1 MRYLIL
7 AVILIFCELPA
18 LAQNKY
24 KLSGTVVDSLKK
36 PVETGDVF
44 LLNSTDSALVQATL
58 VQHGIFQFDNIEKGT
73 YLLKLS
79 CSGFLVNFSTVTVNS
94 EINVNIV
101 LNVRVKGLQEVEVT
115 GSKPVITTKDGNL
128 KMEVDNTIMAT
139 VPNSIDL
146 LAKLP
151 GIQLSADKQTIVS
164 IEARSEPL
172 IYLDNQRITLNDL
185 NALSVRDIKS
195 IDLISNPS
203 AKYEAS
209 GRVVI
214 LITRK
219 QNKFDGYKIDLS
231 EAASFKRRYNNYA
244 GINASVKKNKVELKG
259 NFNYNQMNPWESNH
273 SLFSMEDQ
281 KYKTE
286 YTVLSVSKAPQLVY
300 GAGLFYQIN
309 KDDYFS
315 VNANGFYRQDKF
327 PIKTSSYLQEDLIS
341 DNVLTTTNNNRAR
354 RFISTIGNYSRKLT
368 ESGQLFLGAQYSRFS
383 EDLTTDIHNNYNNSG
398 DVPTQD
404 RFQKAKIEVLAGRA
418 DFDRKLYDNLKWEVG
433 ANIYQARSNVFMD
446 INIYDPPGESK
457 SDYKYTENNY
467 SGYTNIS
474 GKIKKYN
481 FSAGLRLEHTDV
493 EGGFKNAGDLAVKRN
508 QTYLFPKASFVI
520 PIDST
525 KSLTLGYSRTITR
538 PSFTNLSQI
547 TIYLNPR
554 TAFSRNIS
562 LLPTINDEVSARYQY
577 KGNFLRI
584 VYYRQTNPVYFGTEF
599 DSQTN
604 IVTIKDRNYA
614 SEAGATAILTIPFKY
629 RFWNS
634 INTVIGNISKVKDST
649 AILNDPK
656 PNLYLFTNNQFR
668 LGKNFTFVL
677 NGWFLTKRFTGLYE
691 RNELSAV
698 DAGIIKTIKKFTFS
712 AMWNDMFRTLSTRQK
727 FIINNIRSDQTYYED
742 VREFVI
748 TVKFSF
754 GEIKK
759 SSYKNVNV
767 DETMD
772 RVK

>member
-1 MRYLIL
+1 M
-7 AVILIFCELPA
+7 E
-18 LAQNKY
+18 
-24 KLSGTVVDSLKK
+24 S
-36 PVETGDVF
+36 
-44 LLNSTDSALVQATL
+44 
-58 VQHGIFQFDNIEKGT
+58 GT

-79 CSGFLVNFSTVTVNS
+79 SSGFLVNFSTVTVNS
-94 EINVNIV
+94 TMKVNIV
-101 LNVRVKGLQEVEVT
+101 LTVRVKALQEVEVT
-115 GSKPVITTKDGNL
+115 GSKPVITTKDGNM

-139 VPNSIDL
+139 IPNPLDL
-146 LAKLP
+146 IAKLP
-151 GIQLSADKQTIVS
+151 GIQLSGDRQSVVS

-172 IYLDNQRITLNDL
+172 IYLDNQRITLNEL

-214 LITRK
+214 AITRK

-244 GINASVKKNKVELKG
+244 GINASVKKNKIEVKG
-259 NFNYNQMNPWESNH
+259 NFNYNRMNPWESNR
-273 SLFSMEDQ
+273 SLFSIEDQ

-286 YTVLSVSKAPQLVY
+286 YTVLSISKAPQLLY
-300 GAGLFYQIN
+300 GGGLFYQIN

-327 PIKTSSYLQEDLIS
+327 PIRNNSYLQEDVVI
-341 DNVLTTTNNNRAR
+341 DKVLTTTTNDRSR
-354 RFISTIGNYSRKLT
+354 RFISTIGNYSKKLKK
-368 ESGQLFLGAQYSRFS
+368 SSQLFLGAQYSRFS
-383 EDLTTDIHNNYNNSG
+383 EDLTTDVSNNYNNTG

-404 RFQKAKIEVLAGRA
+404 RFQKAKIEVLAGKA
-418 DFDRKLYDNLKWEVG
+418 DYDRKLNNDLKWESGV
-433 ANIYQARSNVFMD
+433 NVYQAWSDVFMD
-446 INIYDPPGESK
+446 IEEYNPPVASQTN
-457 SDYKYTENNY
+457 YKYTEKNY
-467 SGYTNIS
+467 AGYTNIS
-474 GKIKKYN
+474 GKIKTYN
-481 FSAGLRLEHTDV
+481 FSAGLRLEHTNVD
-493 EGGFKNAGDLAVKRN
+493 GGFKNNSGPVVKRD
-508 QTYLFPKASFVI
+508 QTFLFPKASFVI

-525 KSLTLGYSRTITR
+525 KSLTLAYTRTITR
-538 PSFTNLSQI
+538 PNFTNLSQI

-554 TAFSRNIS
+554 TAFSRNIN

-577 KGNFLRI
+577 KGNFLRV
-584 VYYRQTNPVYFGTEF
+584 VYYRQTNPVYFGTEY
-599 DSQTN
+599 DQQTN

-614 SEAGATAILTIPFKY
+614 REEGVTAILTIPAKY

-634 INTVIGNISKVKDST
+634 INTVIGNFSKVKDSN
-649 AILNDPK
+649 AILNSPK
-656 PNLYLFTNNQFR
+656 PNLYLYTNNQFR

-677 NGWFLTKRFTGLYE
+677 NGWYLTKRFTGLYE

-698 DAGIIKTIKKFTFS
+698 DAGLIKTIKKFTFS
-712 AMWNDMFRTLSTRQK
+712 AMWNDMFRTLSSNQK

-754 GEIKK
+754 GDIKK
-759 SSYKNVNV
+759 SAYKNVNV

>member
-1 MRYLIL
+1 MRYIIL
-7 AVILIFCELPA
+7 PVILLFCVLPVF
-18 LAQNKY
+18 AQNKY
-24 KLSGTVVDSLKK
+24 KLAGTVVDSLNK
-36 PVETGDVF
+36 PVETGDAF
-44 LLNSTDSALVQATL
+44 LLKTADSVQVQATL
-58 VQHGIFQFDNIEKGT
+58 VQHGTFQFDNIESGT

-79 CSGFLVNFSTVTVNS
+79 SSGFLVNFSTVTVNS
-94 EINVNIV
+94 TMKVNIV
-101 LNVRVKGLQEVEVT
+101 LTVRVKALQEVEVT
-115 GSKPVITTKDGNL
+115 GSKPVITTKDGNM

-139 VPNSIDL
+139 IPNPLDL
-146 LAKLP
+146 IAKLP
-151 GIQLSADKQTIVS
+151 GIQLSGDRQSVVS

-172 IYLDNQRITLNDL
+172 IYLDNQRITLNEL

-214 LITRK
+214 AITRK

-244 GINASVKKNKVELKG
+244 GINASVKKNKIEVKG
-259 NFNYNQMNPWESNH
+259 NFNYNRMNPWESNR
-273 SLFSMEDQ
+273 SLFSIEDQ

-286 YTVLSVSKAPQLVY
+286 YTVLSISKAPQLLY
-300 GAGLFYQIN
+300 GGGLFYQIN

-327 PIKTSSYLQEDLIS
+327 PIRNNSYLQEDVVI
-341 DNVLTTTNNNRAR
+341 DKVLTTTTNDRSR
-354 RFISTIGNYSRKLT
+354 RFISTIGNYSKKLKK
-368 ESGQLFLGAQYSRFS
+368 SSQLFLGAQYSRFS
-383 EDLTTDIHNNYNNSG
+383 EDLTTDVSNNYNNTG

-404 RFQKAKIEVLAGRA
+404 RFQKAKIEVLAGKA
-418 DFDRKLYDNLKWEVG
+418 DYDRKLNNDLKWESGV
-433 ANIYQARSNVFMD
+433 NVYQAWSDVFMD
-446 INIYDPPGESK
+446 IEEYNPPVASQTN
-457 SDYKYTENNY
+457 YKYTEKNY
-467 SGYTNIS
+467 AGYTNIS
-474 GKIKKYN
+474 GKIKTYN
-481 FSAGLRLEHTDV
+481 FSAGLRLEHTNVD
-493 EGGFKNAGDLAVKRN
+493 GGFKNNSGPVVKRD
-508 QTYLFPKASFVI
+508 QTFLFPKASFVI

-525 KSLTLGYSRTITR
+525 KSLTLAYTRTITR
-538 PSFTNLSQI
+538 PNFTNLSQI

-554 TAFSRNIS
+554 TAFSRNIN

-577 KGNFLRI
+577 KGNFLRV
-584 VYYRQTNPVYFGTEF
+584 VYYRQTNPVYFGTEY
-599 DSQTN
+599 DQQTN

-614 SEAGATAILTIPFKY
+614 REEGVTAILTIPAKY

-634 INTVIGNISKVKDST
+634 INTVIGNFSKVKDSN
-649 AILNDPK
+649 AILNSPK
-656 PNLYLFTNNQFR
+656 PNLYLYTNNQFR

-677 NGWFLTKRFTGLYE
+677 NGWYLTKRFTGLYE

-698 DAGIIKTIKKFTFS
+698 DAGLIKTIKKFTFS
-712 AMWNDMFRTLSTRQK
+712 AMWNDMFRTLSSNQK

-754 GEIKK
+754 GDIKK
-759 SSYKNVNV
+759 SAYKNVNV